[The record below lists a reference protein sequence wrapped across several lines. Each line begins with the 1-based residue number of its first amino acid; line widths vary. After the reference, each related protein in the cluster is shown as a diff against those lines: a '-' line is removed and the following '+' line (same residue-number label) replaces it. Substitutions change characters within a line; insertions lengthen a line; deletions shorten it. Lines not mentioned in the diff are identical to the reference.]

1 MAAVNVINP
10 TDHHPTMRFPSI
22 TGRNLLDKT
31 IRIPEDLR
39 SMRNLV
45 IVAFRRYQQVQ
56 VDSWIE
62 PLSEIENEDFKFL
75 EVPTLGTP
83 YRLMRP
89 IIDGG
94 MKGGIP
100 DPEARERTVTVYLD
114 KKDLKNRL
122 SIDTE
127 DYIRLFLLD
136 RGGEILWREEG
147 SHSIKKFES
156 LKDILNIDHH

>member
-1 MAAVNVINP
+1 
-10 TDHHPTMRFPSI
+10 MRFPSVS
-22 TGRNLLDKT
+22 GKNLLDQD

-39 SMRNLV
+39 AKRTLIIM
-45 IVAFRRYQQVQ
+45 AFQRYQQAQ
-56 VDSWIE
+56 VDTWIE
-62 PLSEIENEDFKFL
+62 PLSNIENDDFKFL

-83 YRLMRP
+83 YKLMRP

-100 DPEARERTVTVYLD
+100 DPGARERTVTVYLD
-114 KKDLKNRL
+114 KKDLKKRL